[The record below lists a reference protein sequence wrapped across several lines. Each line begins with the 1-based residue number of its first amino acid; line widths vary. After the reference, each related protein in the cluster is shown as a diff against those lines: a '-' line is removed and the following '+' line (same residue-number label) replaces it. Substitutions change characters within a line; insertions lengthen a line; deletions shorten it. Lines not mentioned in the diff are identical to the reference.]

1 MRRLLSL
8 FVIALPTVALA
19 RQPIELSQDEFK
31 MYRHWQKAMND
42 PRVEKINPD
51 KRNAA
56 IAKDAH
62 FKLGELEKAIARGE
76 EAGDLKVK
84 CEENLKEGLGE
95 YFSGKL
101 GKIIVDTDEPHAV
114 AYVQWLNADL
124 SQLEEEA
131 ALAASVSAKE
141 CPIVSTIT
149 VYAQDSSNPK
159 SRVFQALISR
169 SAAAKISTER
179 ARDFADTRYI
189 RLFEGVKNLA
199 NGDTFE
205 PEATTGTAGAATRTG
220 GTAAGG
226 QR

>member
-8 FVIALPTVALA
+8 AVVVLPALALA

-42 PRVEKINPD
+42 PRVEKIKPE

-56 IAKDAH
+56 IAKDAR
-62 FKLGELEKAIARGE
+62 FKLGELEKAIAAGE
-76 EAGDLKVK
+76 SAGDLKAK

-95 YFSGKL
+95 QFAGRL
-101 GKIIVDTDEPHAV
+101 GKIVVDTDEPHAV
-114 AYVQWLNADL
+114 AYVQWLNDNM

-149 VYAQDSSNPK
+149 VYAQDQSNPQ
-159 SRVFQALISR
+159 SRVFQALISK
-169 SAAAKISTER
+169 SAAAKINQAR

-199 NGDTFE
+199 NGDSFE
-205 PEATTGTAGAATRTG
+205 VEPSGTAGAAASSAAG
-220 GTAAGG
+220 AAGG
-226 QR
+226 SK